1 MSDTPKE
8 QQSAYQR
15 WEMHSFGDERPSTV
29 AKRPPPPEPPTAE
42 DLAAIRDQ
50 ASMAG
55 FEAGKEA
62 GYADGLAL
70 GRAEAAEELAHLKAA
85 ALAFSGALT
94 AADETMA
101 SDMLELALQLARGM
115 LRSALEVKPELMLP
129 IVREA
134 IGQLTVLQQPAL
146 LMLHPQ
152 DAAIVMDAIG
162 EELEKGGWRV
172 VQDASVGRG
181 GCKVDTA
188 SNQIDAQ
195 AATRWQRLTTALGK
209 NHVEWLGP

>member
-29 AKRPPPPEPPTAE
+29 AKRPPPPEPPTEE

-70 GRAEAAEELAHLKAA
+70 GRAEAAEELVHLKAA

-94 AADETMA
+94 AADETIA
-101 SDMLELALQLARGM
+101 NDMLELALQLARGM
-115 LRSALEVKPELMLP
+115 LRSALEVKPALILP

-134 IGQLTVLQQPAL
+134 IGQLTVPQQPAL

-172 VQDASVGRG
+172 VQDANVGRG

-195 AATRWQRLTTALGK
+195 AATRWQRLTTALGR